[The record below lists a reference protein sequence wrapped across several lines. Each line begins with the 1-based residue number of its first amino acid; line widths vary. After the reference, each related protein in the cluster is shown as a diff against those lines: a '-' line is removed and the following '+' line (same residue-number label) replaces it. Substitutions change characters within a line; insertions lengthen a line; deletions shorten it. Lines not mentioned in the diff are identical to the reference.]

1 MNQND
6 GWFIMVYH
14 LPRLRTCSILLGAS
28 CLFWNKLE
36 NDWAYIYISQLYPHV
51 FPLSMII
58 ALVSSDKP
66 NSWLLQTTNPHLKM
80 GHHVCCNTS
89 SRYPNRIIVKL
100 YNIMCIYI
108 SLYITSCWLY
118 PLSVRYYNCLYVPLY
133 HIISR
138 IFDLVHVRPPSF
150 PSFQI

>member
-1 MNQND
+1 MD
-6 GWFIMVYH
+6 GLSWFIIFLDCGHVQF
-14 LPRLRTCSILLGAS
+14 
-28 CLFWNKLE
+28 FWVPHVFSETNSKMIGHI
-36 NDWAYIYISQLYPHV
+36 YIYISQLYPHV

-108 SLYITSCWLY
+108 YHYISHPVDCI
-118 PLSVRYYNCLYVPLY
+118 R
-133 HIISR
+133 
-138 IFDLVHVRPPSF
+138 
-150 PSFQI
+150 